1 MEEVDLSWLNCFL
14 VDGQLNDL
22 EGCAILVLWLT
33 DCHVVVILFI
43 SLHSQIEGIFYR
55 NTAIQKLNSNC
66 ERKRDTT

>member
-14 VDGQLNDL
+14 VDGQLNNL
-22 EGCAILVLWLT
+22 EGSVILWLT
-33 DCHVVVILFI
+33 DCHVVVIPFI